1 MFQFINFKI
10 INRLLY
16 LIKLVLILLWCNL
29 SYALDI
35 SNVTN
40 FFKTQNNPPLELF
53 GIKLFAN
60 VNDYFE
66 EKITFEELDDVYEEL
81 EITFFEKTKSVN
93 ADDIVT
99 TKNPNFDA
107 YILYVNENLQ
117 ITGISAD
124 NWNNPTQDDQDLQKC
139 LLKKNE
145 LIIKIAN
152 LHNLNINNFKEQNY
166 IWPPAPD
173 DPDYDEY
180 KNDIASSSE
189 LRFDH
194 NGIKLVYSL
203 SCYFISYQNESSMFI
218 DLFTDEL
225 NNSIWGAYMV
235 KTEKSVYQL
244 LNKDKDLKGF

>member
-40 FFKTQNNPPLELF
+40 FFKTQNNPPIELF

-124 NWNNPTQDDQDLQKC
+124 NWNNPTQDDHDLQKC
-139 LLKKNE
+139 LLKK
-145 LIIKIAN
+145 K
-152 LHNLNINNFKEQNY
+152 
-166 IWPPAPD
+166 
-173 DPDYDEY
+173 
-180 KNDIASSSE
+180 
-189 LRFDH
+189 
-194 NGIKLVYSL
+194 
-203 SCYFISYQNESSMFI
+203 
-218 DLFTDEL
+218 
-225 NNSIWGAYMV
+225 
-235 KTEKSVYQL
+235 
-244 LNKDKDLKGF
+244 